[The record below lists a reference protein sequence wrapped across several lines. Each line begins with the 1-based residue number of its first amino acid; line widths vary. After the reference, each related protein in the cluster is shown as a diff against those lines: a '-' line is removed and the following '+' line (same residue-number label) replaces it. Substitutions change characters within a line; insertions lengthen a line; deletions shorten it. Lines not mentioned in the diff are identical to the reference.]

1 MTFTQACENLSSKGF
16 IETLELIPIS
26 NPIPPAWNLNEYCH
40 YHKKFGHKTDN
51 CFRLKHE
58 IQYLIDN
65 ETLSNPNIITKPN
78 IRKSPLLDYHRAP
91 PSYQNWVQLDE
102 IEWDF
107 LRLIGTTNIN
117 INAVEVQGI
126 QDEEDELLK
135 EAIAIWGILPK
146 GVAELKKRVLEKNV
160 ANITRS
166 GKHYKPSFLEKDH
179 LDKDLREGSKPTESR
194 GTKEEEEEEE
204 EEEEDRIL
212 MQLKKTQA
220 HMSL

>member
-26 NPIPPAWNLNEYCH
+26 NPIPPTWNLNEYCH
-40 YHKKFGHKTDN
+40 YHKKFGHKTNN

-78 IRKSPLLDYHRAP
+78 IKKNPLPNYHRASHP
-91 PSYQNWVQLDE
+91 YQNWVQIDE
-102 IEWDF
+102 IEWDCSK
-107 LRLIGTTNIN
+107 LIETTNEN
-117 INAVEVQGI
+117 INTVEVQRI
-126 QDEEDELLK
+126 LDEEDEVLNK
-135 EAIAIWGILPK
+135 VVVVWGILHK
-146 GVAELKKRVLEKNV
+146 GVMELKKRFLEDNV

-179 LDKDLREGSKPTESR
+179 PSRDLEEGSKTTEPK
-194 GTKEEEEEEE
+194 GKEA
-204 EEEEDRIL
+204 
-212 MQLKKTQA
+212 KKKKKIG
-220 HMSL
+220 S

>member
-26 NPIPPAWNLNEYCH
+26 NPIPPTWNLNEYCH
-40 YHKKFGHKTDN
+40 YHKKFGHKTNN

-78 IRKSPLLDYHRAP
+78 IKKNPLPDYHRASHP
-91 PSYQNWVQLDE
+91 YQNWVQIDE
-102 IEWDF
+102 IEWDCSK
-107 LRLIGTTNIN
+107 LIETTNEN
-117 INAVEVQGI
+117 INTVEVQRI
-126 QDEEDELLK
+126 LDEEDEVLNK
-135 EAIAIWGILPK
+135 VVVVWGILHK
-146 GVAELKKRVLEKNV
+146 GVMELKKRFLEDNV

-179 LDKDLREGSKPTESR
+179 PSRDLEEGSKTTEPK
-194 GTKEEEEEEE
+194 GKEA
-204 EEEEDRIL
+204 
-212 MQLKKTQA
+212 KKKKKIG
-220 HMSL
+220 S